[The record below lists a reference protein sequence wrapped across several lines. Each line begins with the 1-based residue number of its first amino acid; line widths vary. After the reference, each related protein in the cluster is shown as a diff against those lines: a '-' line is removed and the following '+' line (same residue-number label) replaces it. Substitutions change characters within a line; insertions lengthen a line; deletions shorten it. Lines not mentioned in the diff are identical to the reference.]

1 MQAFWNGPTFIVLVV
16 VDYLVDLCFV
26 FDSALSAY
34 SLRGEYLKSAW
45 FLLDVLSVVPVD
57 PFFWNPVW
65 LHFALRC
72 NRFIRLVNVPKYIFE
87 VERYSKKASYIAL
100 LKLAAAL
107 VLLANLFASLK
118 IGISYVE
125 GFGLNDW
132 VLPKTDKLT
141 STHRLYYEAFWWA
154 WHMISDVGGGY
165 ATPETD
171 LEKGIMIA
179 VGLIGKMN
187 G

>member
-1 MQAFWNGPTFIVLVV
+1 MQAFWNGPTFIALVV
-16 VDYLVDLCFV
+16 VDYLVDLYFV
-26 FDSALSAY
+26 SDTVLNAY

-57 PFFWNPVW
+57 VFLWNPVL

-72 NRFIRLVNVPKYIFE
+72 NRFIRLANVPNYIFKI
-87 VERYSKKASYIAL
+87 ERYSKKAMYVSM

-107 VLLANLFASLK
+107 VLLANLFASAK

-132 VLPKTDKLT
+132 VLPKSDKVR
-141 STHRLYYEAFWWA
+141 STHRLYYEGFWWA
-154 WHMISDVGGGY
+154 WHTISGVGGGN